1 MIDDINDS
9 IEERAA
15 QAQNYTDAL
24 VSQWVDLMLKF
35 PISTIVVSFLLAGIM
50 WNISKKY
57 YTNKLINYCKKEN
70 PDIVEIHNRPSYL
83 NNIYKEF
90 NNTNFILIIHND
102 PLNLKGSITVNERLD
117 LLNKCYKIYF
127 VSTWVEEKFFT
138 GIDKNF
144 YTNFKSTINFT

>member
-57 YTNKLINYCKKEN
+57 YTNKFLGGFLFGYVIPIFFFLLGLAGLAGLVIN
-70 PDIVEIHNRPSYL
+70 
-83 NNIYKEF
+83 
-90 NNTNFILIIHND
+90 
-102 PLNLKGSITVNERLD
+102 G
-117 LLNKCYKIYF
+117 
-127 VSTWVEEKFFT
+127 
-138 GIDKNF
+138 
-144 YTNFKSTINFT
+144 